1 MGLFGPSK
9 LDRQISSSMKSIQGL
24 SLAPEMRTA
33 YQQSQALA
41 GQGMDASSKQL
52 AIQEQGRGLTAG
64 LRALRGKRSILAGA
78 AGLLGGANDMSLK
91 LASQDAMMRREN
103 QMAGIQTGMQFG
115 QAQSDLEKYKKE
127 AVYNELA
134 AKKARRAQTLGSIIS
149 TVGQVAGAALGKP
162 K

>member
-1 MGLFGPSK
+1 
-9 LDRQISSSMKSIQGL
+9 
-24 SLAPEMRTA
+24 MRTA

-115 QAQSDLEKYKKE
+115 QAQSELERYKKE
-127 AVYNELA
+127 QQYNELS
-134 AKKARRAQTLGSIIS
+134 AKKARRAQTLGSI
-149 TVGQVAGAALGKP
+149 VGGIGAIAGAAIGAGGK